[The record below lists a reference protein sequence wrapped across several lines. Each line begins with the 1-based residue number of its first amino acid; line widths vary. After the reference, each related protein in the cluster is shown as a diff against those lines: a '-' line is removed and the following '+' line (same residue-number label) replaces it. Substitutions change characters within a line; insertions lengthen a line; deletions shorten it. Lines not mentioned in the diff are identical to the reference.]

1 MDTLSVEEITVQ
13 LDAPQKQRLDSYLA
27 GLLDDLSRAR
37 IQALIKDGCVC
48 VDGSVQTSPSYK
60 IVADQ
65 QLRVEIPAPEE
76 ALPQAQ
82 DIPLDILYEDD
93 ALLVINKQA
102 GLVVHPGAGNH
113 DGTLVNALLY
123 HCGDSLS
130 GIGGVRRPG
139 IVHRLDKDTSGVM
152 LVAKNDKA
160 HKGLARQLADRSLSR
175 EYLALV
181 VGEVPPGTGKVDVS
195 IGRHATHR
203 TKMAANVRGGRH
215 AVTHYK
221 LLKGYKRA
229 LSLLSCKL
237 DTGRTHQIRV
247 HMDHIGFPLL
257 GDPLY
262 RVEATKLG
270 SLLRRAG
277 YDEDIITLLQS
288 FPRQALH
295 SAHIRFIHP
304 VSGEEMQFSAPM
316 PSDLDG
322 IISVLNQ

>member
-65 QLRVEIPAPEE
+65 QLRVEIPALEE

-139 IVHRLDKDTSGVM
+139 IVHRLDKDTSGV
-152 LVAKNDKA
+152 LL
-160 HKGLARQLADRSLSR
+160 LARTRQVAAALTAAIRHR
-175 EYLALV
+175 ETRKIYWAV
-181 VGEVPPGTGKVDVS
+181 VAGVPT
-195 IGRHATHR
+195 
-203 TKMAANVRGGRH
+203 
-215 AVTHYK
+215 
-221 LLKGYKRA
+221 
-229 LSLLSCKL
+229 SC
-237 DTGRTHQIRV
+237 
-247 HMDHIGFPLL
+247 
-257 GDPLY
+257 
-262 RVEATKLG
+262 
-270 SLLRRAG
+270 
-277 YDEDIITLLQS
+277 
-288 FPRQALH
+288 
-295 SAHIRFIHP
+295 
-304 VSGEEMQFSAPM
+304 
-316 PSDLDG
+316 
-322 IISVLNQ
+322 